1 MIGNLFEEKYQSIT
15 WTMEIEKTF
24 PSWKSKEILLNE
36 LKECRQKY
44 SSVQCEDHFGES
56 ERLNRISILNKLINK
71 YETKV

>member
-24 PSWKSKEILLNE
+24 PSWKPKEVLLNE

-44 SSVQCEDHFGES
+44 INVKCEDHFGES